1 MKILLTTIVFISLNS
16 GVNAAVTS
24 IGSFTNNI
32 DGSYTISTGRG
43 AVTDTGVE
51 HFLDLSSGAI
61 DSVSTTRY
69 GTMGNATEGSAFRED
84 ISVVTGEVFSFDWLW
99 LTQEAPDVWNNG
111 WNDFAF
117 VSLSLDGI
125 SVFANTFTPTHTS
138 DTFSWIANS
147 TGILT
152 FGVGVMDER
161 DIIVDSKVTVSNIR
175 VKSVPEASSLL
186 LIGLGLLGLFGVL
199 KRKV

>member
-1 MKILLTTIVFISLNS
+1 MKILLTTIGLIFLNS
-16 GVNAAVTS
+16 SVNAAVTS

-43 AVTDTGVE
+43 AVTDTAVE

-61 DSVSTTRY
+61 DTVSTTRY
-69 GTMGNATEGSAFRED
+69 GAMGNATEGSALRED
-84 ISVVTGEVFSFDWLW
+84 ISVVVGEVFSFDWLW
-99 LTQEAPDVWNNG
+99 VTQEDPDIWSNG

-117 VSLSLDGI
+117 VSLSLDGN

-138 DTFSWIANS
+138 DTFSWVANS

-152 FGVGVMDER
+152 FGIGVMDER
-161 DIIVDSKVTVSNIR
+161 DAVVDSKVTVSNIR

-186 LIGLGLLGLFGVL
+186 LLGLGLLGLLGVVR
-199 KRKV
+199 RKV